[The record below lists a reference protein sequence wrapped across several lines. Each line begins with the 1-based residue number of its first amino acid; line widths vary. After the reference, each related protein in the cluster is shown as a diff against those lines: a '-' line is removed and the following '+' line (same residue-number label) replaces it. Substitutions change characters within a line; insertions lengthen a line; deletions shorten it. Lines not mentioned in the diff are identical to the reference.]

1 MKECFSH
8 FPLLST
14 SRCSLS
20 LQKHSLL
27 LLCSPCYQCYT
38 LHATTAA
45 SAATTASATTTP
57 CYSCTPCY
65 QCYTLLA
72 TTAASAASTPCY
84 SCAPCMILLLLLLSD
99 NILLVFCYS
108 CTHTLLPFL
117 LSDNFLLYK
126 RPALFVTHVF
136 AMSRKCSCHCHCHCL
151 ANKQLFP
158 PALWTVYCISCIVY
172 CV

>member
-38 LHATTAA
+38 LH
-45 SAATTASATTTP
+45 
-57 CYSCTPCY
+57 
-65 QCYTLLA
+65 A

-151 ANKQLFP
+151 ANTQHFSSSPVDRVLHIMYRV
-158 PALWTVYCISCIVY
+158 LCIVY
-172 CV
+172 CVL